1 MPNKKIALLILD
13 GWGIGDGSHSDAIS
27 NANTPV
33 MDQLM
38 KENPWST
45 LRTSGL
51 DVGLPEG
58 QMGNSEVGHLNIGA
72 GRVVYQELVKIN
84 NSTLNGEMKNN
95 STLQAAFKFAREN
108 DKPVHFFGLVSDGCI
123 HSSDKHLHHL
133 IELAEEANV
142 PAFFVHAF
150 TDGRDTDPK
159 SGSGFIQ
166 TLQNKLSATRGK
178 LATIVGRYYAMD
190 RDKRWERVKI
200 AYNML
205 VHAHGEV
212 TKDVLATLHAR
223 YDSGQTDEFITPII
237 ADQVDGRIKPG
248 DVVISFNYRTDRCRE
263 ITEVLTQQAF
273 PEYEM
278 SPLPLYYVTMTNYDD
293 SYKNV
298 KVIFSKDDMQFTLG
312 EVLSSEG
319 KTQLRIAETEKYPHV
334 TFFFSGGRESVFQG
348 ERRIM
353 IPSPKVATYD
363 LQPEMSAHGIKD
375 AVIQDIENNQP
386 DFICL
391 NFANPD
397 MVGHTGVY
405 EAIVKAVETV
415 DACLGQVLET
425 LQKFKYSAIIIADHG
440 NADFAEN
447 PDGSPNTAHTTN
459 PVPCILIDHEYKQ
472 IRNGK
477 LADIAPTILHL
488 MKLHIPDQMNGDILV

>member
-1 MPNKKIALLILD
+1 MPDKKVALLILD
-13 GWGIGDGSHSDAIS
+13 GWGIGDGTHADAIA

-33 MDQLM
+33 MKRLM
-38 KENPWST
+38 QENPWST

-72 GRVVYQELVKIN
+72 GRVIYQELVKIN
-84 NSTLNGEMKNN
+84 NSTENGEMAANP
-95 STLQAAFKFAREN
+95 TLQEAFRFAREN
-108 DKPVHFFGLVSDGCI
+108 NKPVHFLGLISDGCI

-133 IELAEEANV
+133 IQLAEIANV
-142 PAFFVHAF
+142 PMFYVHAF

-159 SGSGFIQ
+159 SGAGFIQ
-166 TLQNKLSATRGK
+166 TLQDKLSATKGK
-178 LATIVGRYYAMD
+178 LATVVGRYYAMD
-190 RDKRWERVKI
+190 RDRRWERVKV
-200 AYNML
+200 AYDIL
-205 VHAHGEV
+205 VHGKGEISSDIL
-212 TKDVLATLHAR
+212 KTLHER
-223 YDSGQTDEFITPII
+223 YESGQTDEFIKPIV
-237 ADQVDGRIKPG
+237 ADQVNGKIQPG

-263 ITEVLTQQAF
+263 ITEALTQQAF
-273 PEYEM
+273 PEYDM
-278 SPLPLYYVTMTNYDD
+278 NPLPLYYVTMTNYDD
-293 SYKNV
+293 SFKGV
-298 KVIFSKDDMQFTLG
+298 KVIFSKDDMEFTLG
-312 EVLSSEG
+312 EVISAEG

-334 TFFFSGGRESVFQG
+334 TFFFSGGRESTFAG

-353 IPSPKVATYD
+353 IPSPKVPTYD
-363 LQPEMSAHGIKD
+363 LQPEMSAEGIMN
-375 AVIQDIENNQP
+375 AVIEDIESNQP

-405 EAIVKAVETV
+405 TAIVKAVETV
-415 DACLGQVLET
+415 DFCLGQVLET
-425 LQKFKYSAIIIADHG
+425 LLKFKYSSIIIADHG
-440 NADFAEN
+440 NADFVEN

-459 PVPCILIDHEYKQ
+459 PVPCILIDNECKQ

-488 MKLHIPDQMNGDILV
+488 MGINIPEQMNGDILV